1 MITLGVTEGKEQTA
15 ILRIENRGK
24 PGQGLSF
31 ERFFSRSFNGR
42 MRGFLDQH
50 WWKTSYLLTQ
60 FGLRS
65 SIGYSVPY
73 TETSWETED
82 TL

>member
-31 ERFFSRSFNGR
+31 ERFFSLSFKGR
-42 MRGFLDQH
+42 KGGFLDQH
-50 WWKTSYLLTQ
+50 RWKSL
-60 FGLRS
+60 
-65 SIGYSVPY
+65 IC
-73 TETSWETED
+73 
-82 TL
+82 

>member
-31 ERFFSRSFNGR
+31 ERFFSLSFKGR
-42 MRGFLDQH
+42 KRGFLDQH
-50 WWKTSYLLTQ
+50 RWKSL
-60 FGLRS
+60 
-65 SIGYSVPY
+65 IC
-73 TETSWETED
+73 
-82 TL
+82 

>member
-31 ERFFSRSFNGR
+31 ERFFSFSFKGR
-42 MRGFLDQH
+42 MRSFLDQH
-50 WWKTSYLLTQ
+50 RWNTSYLLIQ
-60 FGLRS
+60 FGLRR

-73 TETSWETED
+73 TKTS
-82 TL
+82 